1 MDENSSILTV
11 LDIAVPAPSVVGTI
25 NELGITQPVGILSWR
40 PQRTDRTLRV
50 IMSII
55 KAARSLPSWLK
66 EPLRKVRAI
75 FVDMHASRSY
85 SQEGEDLI
93 LQRIF
98 EGKESGFYVDIG
110 AHHPRRFSNTCLL
123 YRKGWNGI
131 NIEPN
136 PDVAPAF
143 QKERTRDINLQTGIS
158 DREGTLTYYFFNDP
172 ALNSFDRELSDF
184 RTETT
189 NYRVVATK
197 QINVQRLEAVLRKHL
212 PPHVHIDLLSI
223 DVEGLDMAVLRS
235 NDWDTFRPT
244 VVLVESLE
252 TSLEEVLVS
261 EVFLFMKDRGYHLF
275 AKTVN
280 TLIFTL
286 RSSEKRSQ

>member
-1 MDENSSILTV
+1 M
-11 LDIAVPAPSVVGTI
+11 
-25 NELGITQPVGILSWR
+25 
-40 PQRTDRTLRV
+40 
-50 IMSII
+50 
-55 KAARSLPSWLK
+55 
-66 EPLRKVRAI
+66 
-75 FVDMHASRSY
+75 
-85 SQEGEDLI
+85 I

-98 EGKESGFYVDIG
+98 EGKKRGFYVDVG

-136 PDVAPAF
+136 PDAALAF
-143 QKERTRDINLQTGIS
+143 QKERTKDINLQTGIS
-158 DREGTLTYYFFNDP
+158 DSEGALTYYLFTDP
-172 ALNSFDRELSDF
+172 ALNSFDKELVDW
-184 RTETT
+184 TT
-189 NYRVVATK
+189 QNTKYKVVATK
-197 QINVQRLEAVLRKHL
+197 QIAVQRLETVLRKHV
-212 PPHVHIDLLSI
+212 PPRVDIDLLSI
-223 DVEGLDMAVLRS
+223 DVEGLDMSVLRS

-261 EVFLFMKDRGYHLF
+261 EVYLFMRDRGYYLY

-286 RSSEKRSQ
+286 RLGEELLS